1 MKTFIHAIAGTLALI
16 TLVTFW
22 TSSIFVE
29 IFGSTQNIASI
40 KTGILYGLIILI
52 PTLMITGGSGFFLA
66 GGRKARILED
76 KKKRMKIIAFN
87 GVIFLFPSA
96 LFLAFRAQAFNLD
109 TWFYGVQAVEL
120 IAGLTNI
127 SLLFMNMKAG
137 IKLSRNHRNV
147 HSKLTT

>member
-1 MKTFIHAIAGTLALI
+1 MKTFMHAVASTLALI

-22 TSSIFVE
+22 TSSILVE

-40 KTGILYGLIILI
+40 KTGILYGLVILI
-52 PTLMITGGSGFFLA
+52 PALMVTGGSGFFLA
-66 GGRKARILED
+66 VGRKARILED

-87 GVIFLFPSA
+87 GLVFLLPSA
-96 LFLAFRAQAFNLD
+96 LFLAFRAQAFNFD
-109 TWFYGVQAVEL
+109 SWFYGVQAVEL

-137 IKLSRNHRNV
+137 IKLSRNRRNEQT
-147 HSKLTT
+147 KLSA